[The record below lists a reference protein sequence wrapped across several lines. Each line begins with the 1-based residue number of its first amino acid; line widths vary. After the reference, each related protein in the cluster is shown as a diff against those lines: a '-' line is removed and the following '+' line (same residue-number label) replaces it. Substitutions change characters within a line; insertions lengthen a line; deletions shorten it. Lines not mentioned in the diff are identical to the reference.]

1 MEQMALVE
9 KQDYEN
15 FKEELKRKLDETSE
29 NFIVIGYILK
39 QVRDRRLYLQEN
51 YSDIYGFGLGAYG
64 LSKATVSRFMNINTK
79 FSVGGSSREIK
90 PEYKGYGRS
99 KIQEMLNVDE
109 DDMELITAD
118 TTVDQVKELKKAES
132 VQKQIEK
139 EEQDNNLP
147 LVRILAGDGPGSG
160 TASQEPEDPFE
171 TLVTAFWRENTELYR
186 KVAAGLVTPE
196 IIAEEISPAGSMTY
210 RNGVNIMF
218 FYDIDKGLKLRSY
231 EKGKAEITP
240 YTYQELIEKTMKLDI
255 TRDQES
261 EKKAYDKEPV
271 ATPQPGQ
278 GEEQAVP
285 YTPVPGQ
292 TSVSD
297 LHGVMPDETGKD
309 QDNAA
314 DEGTDNNNVID
325 GEYRELDEGTVQEY
339 IKGPDTGTEECTYT
353 DIEIRNAISFFDME
367 YSRMAGLQQDTVK
380 QKNYKI
386 ALECICRCY
395 KSIADQEGSAV
406 YWKGCNP

>member
-1 MEQMALVE
+1 MEQMALME

-51 YSDIYGFGLGAYG
+51 YSDIYGFGFGVYG

-90 PEYKGYGRS
+90 AEYKGYGRS

-109 DDMELITAD
+109 NDMELITAD

-132 VQKQIEK
+132 IQKQIEK

-147 LVRILAGDGPGSG
+147 LVRISAGDDPGS
-160 TASQEPEDPFE
+160 AAADQEPADPFE
-171 TLVTAFWRENTELYR
+171 VLITAFWRENTELYQ
-186 KVAAGLVTPE
+186 KVAAGLITPE
-196 IIAEEISPAGSMTY
+196 IIAEEISPSGSMTY
-210 RNGVNIMF
+210 RDGVNIMF

-231 EKGKAEITP
+231 AKGKAEITQ
-240 YTYQELIEKTMKLDI
+240 YTYQELIQKTQDLDPI
-255 TRDQES
+255 QDQERGKQ
-261 EKKAYDKEPV
+261 EPPQKEPV
-271 ATPQPGQ
+271 AAPQPDP
-278 GEEQAVP
+278 EEQNIP
-285 YTPVPGQ
+285 YIPVPGQ

-297 LHGVMPDETGKD
+297 LYDLMSDAMRESDEEPEQD
-309 QDNAA
+309 QDNTA
-314 DEGTDNNNVID
+314 TDKNNVID
-325 GEYRELDEGTVQEY
+325 GEYRELAESTVQED
-339 IKGPDTGTEECTYT
+339 IKEPDTGTEECMYT

-367 YSRMAGLQQDTVK
+367 YSRMVMQQDTAK
-380 QKNYKI
+380 RRNYKI
-386 ALECICRCY
+386 ALECIRRCY
-395 KSIADQEGSAV
+395 KSVADNETGA
-406 YWKGCNP
+406 GT